1 MDLHFGLEI
10 LGPAHY
16 QSVLLPLDWPDSPI
30 NWSLTVRLQT
40 PGTQVLGYFGE
51 PGKCLFLSCSVMLFF
66 LCAVVNFEVV
76 CVLSSVLIKG

>member
-16 QSVLLPLDWPDSPI
+16 QSDLFLLGWPACLI

-40 PGTQVLGYFGE
+40 PGTQGRDYFGE
-51 PGKCLFLSCSVMLFF
+51 PGKCLYLSCSVMLFF
-66 LCAVVNFEVV
+66 LCAVVTFEGI
-76 CVLSSVLIKG
+76 CVLSSVLIMG

>member
-1 MDLHFGLEI
+1 MHLHFGLEI

-16 QSVLLPLDWPDSPI
+16 QSDLFLLGWPACRI